1 MPRRLIKKHLPDP
14 EKIRQH
20 RYIRIFGGLLH
31 DPNLWHLNKRSV
43 SGAVSVGLFC
53 AFIPGP
59 FQMLIA
65 AALAIFFR
73 VNLPISV
80 VLVWIT
86 NPLTIPP
93 MFYFA
98 YRVGA
103 WLMDM
108 PPMEGDVEMTMAWF
122 QELLQTR
129 WQPLLLGSFVVGSV
143 AALVGN
149 LAARG
154 LWRLL
159 VVRSWRE
166 RQRRRARGGD
176 SPRGSAQ

>member
-1 MPRRLIKKHLPDP
+1 MPRRLIKRHLPDP
-14 EKIRQH
+14 EHIRQH
-20 RYIRIFGGLLH
+20 KYIRVFGRLLH

-53 AFIPGP
+53 AFIPAP
-59 FQMLIA
+59 MQMLIA
-65 AALAIFFR
+65 AAIAIVVR

-80 VLVWIT
+80 ALVWLT
-86 NPLTIPP
+86 NPITIPP

-103 WLMDM
+103 WIMGI
-108 PPMEGDVEMTMAWF
+108 PPMEGDIELTMDWV

-143 AALVGN
+143 SALLGN
-149 LAARG
+149 LAVRG

-159 VVRSWRE
+159 VVRNWRARQAAR
-166 RQRRRARGGD
+166 RQRRNQ
-176 SPRGSAQ
+176 PR

>member
-1 MPRRLIKKHLPDP
+1 MPRRYIKRHLPDP
-14 EKIRQH
+14 EKIRNH
-20 RYIRIFGGLLH
+20 RYIRVFGSLLH

-53 AFIPGP
+53 AFIPAP
-59 FQMLIA
+59 MQMLIA
-65 AALAIFFR
+65 AAGAILFR

-80 VLVWIT
+80 VLVWLT

-103 WLMDM
+103 WLMGM
-108 PPMEGDVEMTMAWF
+108 PPMEGGVELTMEWVQAVL
-122 QELLQTR
+122 ETR

-143 AALVGN
+143 SALVGN

-154 LWRLL
+154 LWRLI
-159 VVRSWRE
+159 VVRSWRA
-166 RQRRRARGGD
+166 RRARRRHNR
-176 SPRGSAQ
+176 RGPAS